1 MAIILKHAWI
11 FILEPISIINLRKL
25 HDKSIF
31 SILASD
37 SGSSEDLLNFWSFRH
52 LVDPLKGVIIS

>member
-1 MAIILKHAWI
+1 MPGYSFWNLSLS
-11 FILEPISIINLRKL
+11 FILRKL
-25 HDKSIF
+25 HDKSKF

-52 LVDPLKGVIIS
+52 LVDPLKGVIISQEW

>member
-1 MAIILKHAWI
+1 M
-11 FILEPISIINLRKL
+11 INLYFL
-25 HDKSIF
+25 F
-31 SILASD
+31 LASD

>member
-1 MAIILKHAWI
+1 MAIVLKHAWV
-11 FILEPISIINLRKL
+11 FMLEPISINFFEKT
-25 HDKSIF
+25 HDKSLF
-31 SILASD
+31 SILVSD

>member
-1 MAIILKHAWI
+1 MPGYSFWNLSVS
-11 FILEPISIINLRKL
+11 FILRKL
-25 HDKSIF
+25 YDKSIF

-37 SGSSEDLLNFWSFRH
+37 SGSSEDLLNVCLFGH

>member
-1 MAIILKHAWI
+1 MPGYSFWNLSLS
-11 FILEPISIINLRKL
+11 FILGKL
-25 HDKSIF
+25 YDKSIF

-37 SGSSEDLLNFWSFRH
+37 SGSSEDLLNIWSFQH

>member
-11 FILEPISIINLRKL
+11 FILELISIIYFEKDY
-25 HDKSIF
+25 DKYIF

-37 SGSSEDLLNFWSFRH
+37 SGTPEDQ
-52 LVDPLKGVIIS
+52 LKNMHI